1 MRKSMMIEERI
12 EKLEMEN
19 QALKD
24 RIAALENNRTPQYV
38 TIGELA
44 EIMQCSRQNIYQK
57 IRTGNILAT
66 RKLGDPRI
74 PMNQF
79 LEDAQEAKVD
89 SSRKPKVTR
98 EKTMAELVFGT

>member
-1 MRKSMMIEERI
+1 MMIEERI
-12 EKLEMEN
+12 ERLEMEN
-19 QALKD
+19 QALKE
-24 RIAALENNRTPQYV
+24 RIAALENNQTPQYV

-79 LEDAQEAKVD
+79 LEDAQKTEVIFG
-89 SSRKPKVTR
+89 STPKRATR

>member
-1 MRKSMMIEERI
+1 MMIEERI

-24 RIAALENNRTPQYV
+24 RIAALENNQTPQYV

-66 RKLGDPRI
+66 RKLWNLFRDSTRLRRPLLYPLSYRCI
-74 PMNQF
+74 
-79 LEDAQEAKVD
+79 LELFPGEGGEH
-89 SSRKPKVTR
+89 P
-98 EKTMAELVFGT
+98 GT

>member
-1 MRKSMMIEERI
+1 MMIEERI

-19 QALKD
+19 RALKE
-24 RIAALENNRTPQYV
+24 RIAALENNQTPQYV

-79 LEDAQEAKVD
+79 LEDAQKTEVIFGSTPTRVA
-89 SSRKPKVTR
+89 R